1 MHALTTAILAASLTP
16 LVTVAQVQCPRCKG
30 PNGNSCHCQPG
41 GALIFGQGS
50 SSSGSSSSSSAT
62 LDDQI
67 RATDDY
73 ISRQDALREQ
83 LRRDRESWSTT
94 PTTSAP
100 SSNWLNDFYANQR
113 AQQNSLLGTYND
125 HVGGIITRDMFADDE
140 AYVEEPMWTGGT
152 YWPAEEYVTDAEA
165 RAIHDRLNQRDAY
178 LQTIRAQNAQAEIDA
193 RHEQSRREAENRRQM
208 EAEKRRLFFQRR
220 NSQAAALKTLIRTDT
235 APAGPSRPSTLA
247 ALAAAPTAAASRPA
261 VVASPQTQS
270 ALGYLATASA
280 QQGADS
286 TLQQLIATSYPS
298 ATDLA
303 RAAYDAVVPVK
314 DEDAWDFGKVGEKMD
329 EHLSS
334 ARSWLSSSVRSR
346 PITSDNAMETSRV
359 LGLDAA
365 LAHLRAVIT
374 RTSDDV
380 EASADKKANIID
392 WVRQGMEQQSKP
404 PQ

>member
-1 MHALTTAILAASLTP
+1 MHAFTTVILVTTLTP
-16 LVTVAQVQCPRCKG
+16 IVTLAQVQSVTQGNPNAAPAPSPAG
-30 PNGNSCHCQPG
+30 PSIADYNAMVEESRR
-41 GALIFGQGS
+41 
-50 SSSGSSSSSSAT
+50 
-62 LDDQI
+62 
-67 RATDDY
+67 RADADMA
-73 ISRQDALREQ
+73 RWRQEQDAMLSQRRREDEAQ
-83 LRRDRESWSTT
+83 RRACAQS
-94 PTTSAP
+94 
-100 SSNWLNDFYANQR
+100 LNDFFSNPR
-113 AQQNSLLGTYND
+113 AWQNDLIGTYND
-125 HVGGIITRDMFADDE
+125 HIGGIITRDMFADDE
-140 AYVEEPMWTGGT
+140 VYVEEPMWTGGT

-178 LQTIRAQNAQAEIDA
+178 LQTIRARNAQAEIEA
-193 RHEQSRREAENRRQM
+193 RHEQSRREAEYQRQM

-220 NSQAAALKTLIRTDT
+220 DSQAAALKSLIRTDT

-247 ALAAAPTAAASRPA
+247 ALAAAPTPAATRPA

-270 ALGYLATASA
+270 AMAYLATASA
-280 QQGADS
+280 QHGADS
-286 TLQQLIATSYPS
+286 TLQQLMATSYPS

-314 DEDAWDFGKVGEKMD
+314 GEDALDFGKVGEKMD

-365 LAHLRAVIT
+365 LAYVRAAIV

-380 EASADKKANIID
+380 ETSADKKANIID